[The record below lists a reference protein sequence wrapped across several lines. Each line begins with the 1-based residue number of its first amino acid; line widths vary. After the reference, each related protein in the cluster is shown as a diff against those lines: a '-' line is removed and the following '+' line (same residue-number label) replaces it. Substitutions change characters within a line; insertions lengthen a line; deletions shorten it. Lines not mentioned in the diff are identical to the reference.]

1 MKTTLAG
8 HAKIYKTASVSTASP
23 GRIVLMLFDGCLQ
36 RLARVE
42 HGFGIESVV
51 QRNEEIHNNL
61 LVAQNILR
69 ELQVSLDMERGGDFS
84 KTMYSLYDFLI
95 EHLIKANIKKE
106 VSYVQEVS
114 RLVREVRDAWAQ
126 MLDEVVKDSPQA

>member
-1 MKTTLAG
+1 MKTTVAS

-42 HGFGIESVV
+42 YGFGMESVV

-95 EHLIKANIKKE
+95 EHLIKANVKKE
-106 VSYVQEVS
+106 ISYVHEVV
-114 RLVREVRDAWAQ
+114 RLVSEVRDAWAQ
-126 MLDEVVKDSPQA
+126 MLDEVVKDSPQ

>member
-1 MKTTLAG
+1 MKTTLAS

-51 QRNEEIHNNL
+51 QRNEEVHNNL
-61 LVAQNILR
+61 LIAQNILR
-69 ELQVSLDMERGGDFS
+69 ELQVSLDMGRGGDFS

-106 VSYVQEVS
+106 VAYVKEVE

-126 MLDEVVKDSPQA
+126 MLDEVVKDTPQA

>member
-1 MKTTLAG
+1 
-8 HAKIYKTASVSTASP
+8 
-23 GRIVLMLFDGCLQ
+23 MLFDGCLQ

-42 HGFGIESVV
+42 HGFGIEAVV

-61 LVAQNILR
+61 LIAQNILR

-106 VSYVQEVS
+106 VSYVQEVT
-114 RLVREVRDAWAQ
+114 RLVQEVRDAWSQ
-126 MLDEVVKDSPQA
+126 MLDDVAKDTPSS

>member
-1 MKTTLAG
+1 
-8 HAKIYKTASVSTASP
+8 
-23 GRIVLMLFDGCLQ
+23 MLFDGCLQ

-42 HGFGIESVV
+42 YGFGMESVV

-95 EHLIKANIKKE
+95 EHLIKANVKKE
-106 VSYVQEVS
+106 ISYVHEVV
-114 RLVREVRDAWAQ
+114 RLVSEVREAWAQ
-126 MLDEVVKDSPQA
+126 MLDEVVKDSPQ